1 MASVH
6 LKLSE
11 MTDANPVKPGDR
23 SDRPSNPVESLVDHI
38 MTPGSTVV
46 SPTFLLMVDIT
57 LGSLLFLFLAL
68 LVLTWSFHFVAL
80 GVITVGLWGSVK
92 LCVVLV
98 KFSCITTCDKTHPY
112 PPFHQVC
119 RGITEGERTAGS
131 RC

>member
-1 MASVH
+1 M
-6 LKLSE
+6 
-11 MTDANPVKPGDR
+11 MDANLVKPDDS
-23 SDRPSNPVESLVDHI
+23 SDRPSNPLESLVDHI

-98 KFSCITTCDKTHPY
+98 KVSCITTCDKAHLY
-112 PPFHQVC
+112 PLFDKVC
-119 RGITEGERTAGS
+119 RRITEG
-131 RC
+131 